1 MMLFGGGGGEILG
14 SNPPPPPLLEN
25 WGNSAHLQLL
35 TVLFLFT
42 FRRRPEIFR
51 IRSFT
56 CSSSS
61 SIVRQLFFLLDILV
75 PSAGQ
80 PPTGQQHSSF
90 LPSAETG
97 RQPWGR
103 PFSGNKPINVR
114 QVDHSQLSQ
123 SPIVR
128 PFAVQSSLFV
138 RKFFGKNKL
147 PTNRPKKMTTWK
159 SAALILVVLLSAFDH
174 VLSTSDQCQCQI
186 FVQSLVTSHMIHL
199 SIGES
204 LSLQPDENL
213 I

>member
-1 MMLFGGGGGEILG
+1 MLFQP
-14 SNPPPPPLLEN
+14 SPLLEN

-97 RQPWGR
+97 RQPCGR

-128 PFAVQSSLFV
+128 PFAVQSSLSFGNFSV
-138 RKFFGKNKL
+138 KTNCQRIGRK
-147 PTNRPKKMTTWK
+147 MK
-159 SAALILVVLLSAFDH
+159 SAAFVLVVFVSAFDY

-199 SIGES
+199 PIGES

-213 I
+213 ILLNLS